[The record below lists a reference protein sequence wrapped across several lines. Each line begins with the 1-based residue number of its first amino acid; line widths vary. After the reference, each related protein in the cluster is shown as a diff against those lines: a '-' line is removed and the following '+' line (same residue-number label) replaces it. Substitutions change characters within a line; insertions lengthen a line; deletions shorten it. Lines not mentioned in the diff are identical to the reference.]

1 MTSNIILDGEIMN
14 ASPLISALGKEFWLS
29 PFVFSVL
36 LGILAS
42 VKRQEK
48 EAKKKKKPTVWKGR
62 HEPVFS
68 HRQHNYL
75 SIKSKRIYKKPLEK
89 IRKLKSNKHLPYAP
103 GIPLPDII
111 PREKWKHV
119 SIKNVTHKS
128 SEKLYL

>member
-48 EAKKKKKPTVWKGR
+48 ETKK
-62 HEPVFS
+62 
-68 HRQHNYL
+68 HNL
-75 SIKSKRIYKKPLEK
+75 KRK
-89 IRKLKSNKHLPYAP
+89 
-103 GIPLPDII
+103 
-111 PREKWKHV
+111 
-119 SIKNVTHKS
+119 T
-128 SEKLYL
+128 

>member
-48 EAKKKKKPTVWKGR
+48 EAK
-62 HEPVFS
+62 
-68 HRQHNYL
+68 
-75 SIKSKRIYKKPLEK
+75 
-89 IRKLKSNKHLPYAP
+89 
-103 GIPLPDII
+103 
-111 PREKWKHV
+111 
-119 SIKNVTHKS
+119 
-128 SEKLYL
+128 